1 MGLQKWLIDL
11 GKRSK
16 KTTYKLLLIFM
27 IAVISLPLVGCN
39 EDDINNVIE
48 QTAQTVYEK
57 TPSPQNASI
66 GGEWALIGMLNSNID
81 TDKKEICISRYYDN
95 VRRTVK
101 SKKGILSES
110 YTTEYA
116 RTIMGL
122 CAAGKDPR
130 NVEGY
135 DLTIYLDNSKMTM
148 NQGING
154 ACYALIASEMAGI
167 KLSNEQTYISYIME
181 ATESL
186 NVSTGTDYIS
196 MSVLALSPYKEN
208 KNVTKFLE
216 KQIDK
221 LSDVQ
226 LRDGSL
232 GSCESTAECI
242 IALSTAGVDVE
253 HDERFI
259 KENKNLFNGLMIFYK
274 DDGFVHTKDDQ
285 ETDMMATEKGL
296 LALESI
302 ESFKNGQVLYKSLSE
317 EGAIEK

>member
-1 MGLQKWLIDL
+1 
-11 GKRSK
+11 
-16 KTTYKLLLIFM
+16 M
-27 IAVISLPLVGCN
+27 IAVISLSFVGCN
-39 EDDINNVIE
+39 EDDLNDIIE
-48 QTAQTVYEK
+48 QTAQTVHEM

-66 GGEWALIGMLNSNID
+66 GGEWALIGILNSNID
-81 TDKKEICISRYYDN
+81 SEEKEICASRYYDN

-116 RTIMGL
+116 RTVMGL
-122 CAAGKDPR
+122 CAAGKDPC

-135 DLTIYLDNSKMTM
+135 DLTIHLDNSKRTI

-154 ACYALIASEMAGI
+154 ACYALIASEIAGI

-181 ATESL
+181 TTESL
-186 NVSTGTDYIS
+186 KGSTSTDYIS

-208 KNVTKFLE
+208 KKVAEFIE

-226 LRDGSL
+226 LNDGSL

-259 KENKNLFNGLMIFYK
+259 KENNNIFNGLMNFYK
-274 DDGFVHTKDDQ
+274 DDGFVHTKDDK
-285 ETDMMATEKGL
+285 EADMMATEKGL

-302 ESFKNGQVLYKSLSE
+302 ESFKNGQVLYKSIWE